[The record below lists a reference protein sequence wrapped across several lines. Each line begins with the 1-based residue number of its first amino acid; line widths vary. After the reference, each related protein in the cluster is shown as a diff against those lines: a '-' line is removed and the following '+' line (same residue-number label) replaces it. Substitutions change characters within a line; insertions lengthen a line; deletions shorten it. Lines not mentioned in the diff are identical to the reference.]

1 MKAEE
6 FDFLELNSRWVKRG
20 IYCLLCTAT
29 VRHNYIGNYIYIYIY
44 MDISNWEWPTI
55 WFKKEGSDF
64 KINLQHNYS
73 IVLRITI
80 TSILIM
86 GGHMSLSLPNF
97 ITYPKPMT
105 FFARFQASGHPQY
118 KKTNKFTLIGSIPVC
133 YINQYT
139 KIIVLQE
146 VFQLV
151 LVFIGEQ
158 SESSVGKWLKKFVLP
173 RNLYLV

>member
-6 FDFLELNSRWVKRG
+6 FDFLELNSRWVKRR

-29 VRHNYIGNYIYIYIY
+29 VRHNYIGNYIYIY

-86 GGHMSLSLPNF
+86 GGPYVPEPSKLYHLSKAYDIF
-97 ITYPKPMT
+97 CK
-105 FFARFQASGHPQY
+105 
-118 KKTNKFTLIGSIPVC
+118 V
-133 YINQYT
+133 
-139 KIIVLQE
+139 
-146 VFQLV
+146 
-151 LVFIGEQ
+151 
-158 SESSVGKWLKKFVLP
+158 
-173 RNLYLV
+173 